1 MRYLSPGDRGP
12 FEFGNP
18 PWPRGNAHL
27 RPCMPSGRL
36 TQVGRPSRLGSM
48 ANGTSGHALAMP
60 RPSRPIRAQPGE
72 ALPMTPPRDRMGM
85 LGRPQICIPWL
96 MVEHV
101 TVALV
106 VGGLPRSLL
115 VIADTPA
122 VDVTRDAAPAK
133 GGICVV

>member
-1 MRYLSPGDRGP
+1 
-12 FEFGNP
+12 
-18 PWPRGNAHL
+18 
-27 RPCMPSGRL
+27 
-36 TQVGRPSRLGSM
+36 
-48 ANGTSGHALAMP
+48 
-60 RPSRPIRAQPGE
+60 
-72 ALPMTPPRDRMGM
+72 
-85 LGRPQICIPWL
+85 

-106 VGGLPRSLL
+106 VGGLHRSLL